1 MMIPLVLEDA
11 ECIHRQTR
19 SQGQARGQDRQ
30 HRIRVGDIAVGQDR
44 QHRSEVRNGIK
55 VTTGNQDK
63 STGQRTQLSLSHR
76 STKIWQGT
84 QEGTGIYQDEMPS
97 SHHPPNDGMP

>member
-19 SQGQARGQDRQ
+19 SQGQAR
-30 HRIRVGDIAVGQDR
+30 GQDR